1 LQGQK
6 NTTMKKGL
14 DFPWKNLK
22 NNEIEKKTEQL
33 SKSYEIKKKVNKKNI
48 NQI

>member
-6 NTTMKKGL
+6 NTTIKKGL

-22 NNEIEKKTEQL
+22 NNEIEKKNRTIV
-33 SKSYEIKKKVNKKNI
+33 KIIWNKKMVNKKNI
-48 NQI
+48 NKI